1 MRTSRPTRETS
12 SRALTK
18 AAGGMIAL
26 GLLTA
31 LLATRLV
38 ATSTSVDLGV
48 LRAGAPTMNTLTPL
62 IEIPLL
68 GIGCVVAAWWSLSLA
83 LVTLAL
89 LGQSVGLRSTL
100 LASCIRAVAPAAVR
114 RLAVAGIGAGL
125 VLTAGPALAVEPVP
139 DLGWVS
145 TGTSS
150 PETTAPDTTDT
161 GIPEPAPA
169 PPAGPQAP
177 PGTDSLTDSPALP
190 PIETAPSGP
199 TVTPDPTTVTVTDGD
214 TLWSITAGLLAPGAS
229 DAEIAT
235 AWPGIHA
242 ANAATIG
249 ADPDVIL
256 AGQQL
261 VVPTLPQSPHS
272 P

>member
-12 SRALTK
+12 SRALTQ
-18 AAGGMIAL
+18 AAGGMVAL

-38 ATSTSVDLGV
+38 ATSASVDLGV
-48 LRAGAPTMNTLTPL
+48 LRSGAPTMNTLAPL

-83 LVTLAL
+83 LVTLAV
-89 LGQSVGLRSTL
+89 LGQSVGLRSAL

-145 TGTSS
+145 TGPST
-150 PETTAPDTTDT
+150 PEAADTAV
-161 GIPEPAPA
+161 PEPTPA
-169 PPAGPQAP
+169 PPGPQAP
-177 PGTDSLTDSPALP
+177 PETDSLTDSPTVP
-190 PIETAPSGP
+190 PAETSPPGPDSIPAPA
-199 TVTPDPTTVTVTDGD
+199 TVTVAAGD
-214 TLWSITAGLLAPGAS
+214 TLWSITETLLPTGAS
-229 DAEIAT
+229 DAEIAA
-235 AWPGIHA
+235 AWPGVHA
-242 ANAATIG
+242 ANASTIG
-249 ADPDVIL
+249 TDPDVIL
-256 AGQQL
+256 VGQQL
-261 VVPTLPQSPHS
+261 VVPSLPPSAPSP
-272 P
+272 